1 MMEDVCILICIPQTS
16 ASRKLS
22 LAAGR
27 AIDADD
33 GSTREPFPV
42 SVSSRRR
49 EQPRCGHTYGTVTD
63 GLFRWQ
69 IYELGPAKKGRRS
82 GELANL
88 LP

>member
-33 GSTREPFPV
+33 GSRESPALFLFHRARA
-42 SVSSRRR
+42 SSR
-49 EQPRCGHTYGTVTD
+49 GADIHTVPLQMGFSD
-63 GLFRWQ
+63 GKLMNWA
-69 IYELGPAKKGRRS
+69 PPKKGAGVAS
-82 GELANL
+82 
-88 LP
+88 

>member
-49 EQPRCGHTYGTVTD
+49 EQPRCGHTYGTVPLQMGFSD
-63 GLFRWQ
+63 GKFMNWA
-69 IYELGPAKKGRRS
+69 PPKKGAGVAS
-82 GELANL
+82 
-88 LP
+88 